1 MSPCPFLPLPER
13 PLTHEDLHALGTDR
27 GPRFHHA
34 ALAYAQGMWLAN
46 FPAKALLLVS
56 RAQSCRLEEVSLL
69 TEGAMPYHA
78 VAWIV
83 HHRPAGRF
91 IGNPRL
97 HYQHLASR
105 MVEPHRELRR
115 WRAWAC
121 WYLTR
126 ELLSEAEFPSDTRQI
141 RAESTVEPRRAE
153 IAQQLDALSP
163 SNDRSAWE
171 SALEWAYLQAPKE
184 LKDKKHIDIIPIST
198 DKLGTVRDLAHRI
211 WPEVYPSI
219 ISMEQIRHMLD
230 QFYNLD
236 RLEKDMTGGARYA
249 LIREDGQDVGYLSWQ
264 PEGSQG
270 RAFLGKLYLLPDHRG
285 RGVGALALEWIE
297 QQTRTAGF
305 TSLSLRVNRNNHAA
319 IRAYLRAGFGFEA
332 DLCTDIGNG
341 FVMDDYV
348 MSRAL

>member
-1 MSPCPFLPLPER
+1 MSPCPFLPLPQR
-13 PLTHEDLHALGTDR
+13 PVTHEDLHALGSDR

-34 ALAYAQGMWLAN
+34 ALAYAQGMWLAD

-56 RAQSCRLEEVSLL
+56 RAQSCRLEELSLL

-83 HHRPAGRF
+83 HRRPEGRF

-105 MVEPHRELRR
+105 MVDPHRELRR

-126 ELLSEAEFPSDTRQI
+126 ELLPETEFPSDTRQI
-141 RAESTVEPRRAE
+141 RAESTVEPRRSE
-153 IAQQLDALSP
+153 IAQRLNELSP
-163 SNDRSAWE
+163 SDDCAAWE
-171 SALEWAYLQAPKE
+171 SALEWAYLQAPKK
-184 LKDKKHIDIIPIST
+184 LRDKKQVEIVLITFAQLDV
-198 DKLGTVRDLAHRI
+198 VRDLAHQI

-236 RLEKDMTGGARYA
+236 RLEQDMARGARYA
-249 LIREDGQDVGYLSWQ
+249 LIREDGEDVGYLSWQ
-264 PEGSQG
+264 PEGAKG
-270 RAFLGKLYLLPDHRG
+270 RAFLGKLYLLPGHRG
-285 RGVGALALEWIE
+285 RGVGAHALEWTEE
-297 QQTRTAGF
+297 QVRAAGF
-305 TSLSLRVNRNNHAA
+305 TSLSLRVNKNNHAA
-319 IRAYLRAGFGFEA
+319 IRAYLRGGFGFES

-348 MSRAL
+348 MSKAL